1 MTTLLS
7 TILAAALA
15 QNLVLD
21 GLLGLC
27 PMLALSRRHDVA
39 SGMALLTITVLP
51 VLIVLGYVIQV
62 GVLRPLGAESL
73 SLIAWALLFAIMP
86 TVLETVLARHLP
98 ALHASL
104 GDYLPFFGLN
114 CLVLG
119 GVLLTTL
126 RAKSLPEAVGYAIGT
141 AAGYAIVLLMLTSLR
156 ERLAL
161 APVPAAM
168 RGGAAALVTLGLFAL
183 ALMGLR
189 GIG

>member
-27 PMLALSRRHDVA
+27 PVLALSRRHDVA
-39 SGMALLTITVLP
+39 RGMALLTVTMLP
-51 VLIVLGYVIQV
+51 LLVVLGYAVQV

-73 SLIAWALLFAIMP
+73 SLIAWALLFTTLP
-86 TVLETVLARHLP
+86 TVLETILARHNP

-104 GDYLPFFGLN
+104 VDYLPFLGLN

-119 GVLLTTL
+119 GVLLTTV
-126 RAKSLPEAVGYAIGT
+126 RAESLIEAAGYAIGT
-141 AAGYAIVLLMLTSLR
+141 AAGYAIVLLILTALR

-161 APVPAAM
+161 TPVPAAM

-189 GIG
+189 GID

>member
-15 QNLVLD
+15 QNLLLD

-27 PMLALSRRHDVA
+27 PALALSRRHDVA
-39 SGMALLTITVLP
+39 AGMALVTLAALP
-51 VLIVLGYVIQV
+51 ILILLGYAIQV

-73 SLIAWALLFAIMP
+73 TLIAWALLLSTLPAAAA
-86 TVLETVLARHLP
+86 TLLARWRP
-98 ALHASL
+98 GLHALL
-104 GDYLPFFGLN
+104 GDYLPFLGLN

-119 GVLLTTL
+119 GVLLTTV
-126 RAKSLPEAVGYAIGT
+126 RAESLLQAVGLAVGT
-141 AAGYAIVLLMLTSLR
+141 AAGYALVLLALSALR

-161 APVPAAM
+161 TPLPAAM

-183 ALMGLR
+183 ALTGLR